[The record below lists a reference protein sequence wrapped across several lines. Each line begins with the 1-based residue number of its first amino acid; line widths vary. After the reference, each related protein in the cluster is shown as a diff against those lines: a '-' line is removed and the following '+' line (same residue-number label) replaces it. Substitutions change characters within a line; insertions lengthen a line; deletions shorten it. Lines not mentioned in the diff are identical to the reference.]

1 VAELMDEFGSLSSND
16 LGFLEKQ
23 KTTPLMP
30 GSKLYLIKNR
40 ALCNVLILLFLPMR
54 PIAVFSH

>member
-1 VAELMDEFGSLSSND
+1 
-16 LGFLEKQ
+16 
-23 KTTPLMP
+23 MP

-40 ALCNVLILLFLPMR
+40 ALCNVLILLFLAMG